1 MFGLCN
7 EQNGICAQRLQTY
20 VPSFS
25 RSFGH
30 GAQNMETSLATL
42 QLHVYASNGD
52 CREQDMYFCAT
63 WGFETL
69 ASWDITKDDYIPLQR
84 VESQSKKKLR
94 KITPIQIKIR
104 NELSNIQDPRK
115 TWVLCLYALVMTLG

>member
-1 MFGLCN
+1 MFPHSLSLLEVGSRVRRIVWLLL
-7 EQNGICAQRLQTY
+7 RDMP
-20 VPSFS
+20 VP
-25 RSFGH
+25 H
-30 GAQNMETSLATL
+30 MKTL
-42 QLHVYASNGD
+42 TLGD
-52 CREQDMYFCAT
+52 KMCYFCAT